1 MINKICEII
10 KTIPRDK
17 PFVDAYELAEYF
29 YSKGVRYITPAYWLP
44 GKEEKYIC
52 SHCLYKSKEAHNY
65 CGSCGAQ
72 MQAYITV
79 KIAHNGINKNLTA
92 YANINIKT
100 PREWKKWKKKK
111 FRMKVACSTR

>member
-1 MINKICEII
+1 MVNKICEII

-29 YSKGVRYITPAYWLP
+29 YSKGVRYIQPAYWLP

-52 SHCLYKSKEAHNY
+52 SNCLYKSKEAHNY

-92 YANINIKT
+92 YAKINVKT